1 MDTALEA
8 AYRDVSPVAASLVR
22 IDLPGGALCLTDGG
36 FVIFDAGEGNGAE
49 TYTKRHP
56 VYGTLG
62 DLPSIKDGAEEQTTR
77 VELEVLPLSDIA
89 VSALASPTL
98 QGVRVQWWEA
108 VINRSTGA
116 LIGQPLLKFDGELDK
131 PRFRVGD
138 SWALT
143 LECGTQAER
152 MLEPNADWRL
162 NNAFHQRIWGT
173 GERGLEHVD
182 GVTRKVEWR
191 SRPESPGLF
200 KRLMK
205 IFSPFLSK

>member
-1 MDTALEA
+1 MDAALEA

-22 IDLPGGALCLTDGG
+22 LDLPGGALCLTDGG
-36 FVIFDAGEGNGAE
+36 FVVFDAGEGDGAE
-49 TYTKRHP
+49 TYTQRHP

-77 VELEVLPLSDIA
+77 VEVEVLPLSDIA
-89 VSALASPTL
+89 VAALASPTL

-108 VINRSTGA
+108 VVNRSSGA

-131 PRFRVGD
+131 PRFRVGEG
-138 SWALT
+138 WALT

-162 NNAFHQRIWGT
+162 NHAFHTRIWGP
-173 GERGLEHVD
+173 GELGLINVD
-182 GVTRKVEWR
+182 GVARKVEWR
-191 SRPESPGLF
+191 KRPENPGLF
-200 KRLMK
+200 KRLLK
-205 IFSPFLSK
+205 IFSPLLAG

>member
-1 MDTALEA
+1 MDAGLEA
-8 AYRDVSPVAASLVR
+8 GYRQVAPVTASLVR
-22 IDLPGGALCLTDGG
+22 IDLPGDPLCLTDGG
-36 FVIFDAGEGNGAE
+36 FAVHDAGEGEGPE
-49 TYTKRHP
+49 TYFGRHP

-62 DLPSIKDGAEEQTTR
+62 TLPAIKDGAAEQTTR
-77 VELEVLPLSDIA
+77 VEIQILPPSDVA
-89 VSALASPTL
+89 VAALASPSL

-108 VINRSTGA
+108 VIDRASGG
-116 LIGQPLLKFDGELDK
+116 LVGEPLLKFDGELDK

-162 NNAFHQRIWGT
+162 NNAFHQRIWP
-173 GERGLEHVD
+173 GELGLIHVD

-191 SRPESPGLF
+191 KRPENPGLF
-200 KRLMK
+200 KRLFK
-205 IFSPFLSK
+205 VFSPLLGG